1 MVLVI
6 ALLLYKGVTLQFTN
20 RKEIVYGLLLGTLG
34 CSIYYLFL
42 YYGYA
47 AGNSIEV
54 LLIQYSWPIQ
64 MVLLAN
70 IILKEPLSLIRFFAV
85 ITGFIG
91 IILIITKGKLVDVQF
106 SGIEVSI
113 TVLAGAFCFALFS
126 VLGKRSNMEVFHFV
140 VVLFLGG
147 TISTVIAL
155 LLFSEFKLPSRSE
168 IFPVFI
174 NGVFING
181 LSYLLWI
188 FALRKISATSA
199 GVMIFF
205 TPVLSTTWLVIFFD
219 EVLYS
224 SYVLGGVIVILSG
237 MYLLRKV

>member
-70 IILKEPLSLIRFFAV
+70 IILKEPLSLIRFLAV

-126 VLGKRSNMEVFHFV
+126 VLGKKSN
-140 VVLFLGG
+140 
-147 TISTVIAL
+147 
-155 LLFSEFKLPSRSE
+155 K
-168 IFPVFI
+168 
-174 NGVFING
+174 
-181 LSYLLWI
+181 
-188 FALRKISATSA
+188 KIKK
-199 GVMIFF
+199 GMPIKHN
-205 TPVLSTTWLVIFFD
+205 
-219 EVLYS
+219 
-224 SYVLGGVIVILSG
+224 YV
-237 MYLLRKV
+237 K